1 MLYLAISLITLLQ
14 LTEGHRIVRTVF
26 KDCGSVLGRIK
37 RVEVNPCDTRPC
49 TLYKNEMTQIT
60 LGFVTEMPIDNGT
73 AVVHG
78 IVEYIPIYFP
88 LDNPGL
94 CEFTKPTCPLEPSVS
109 EFTYSVHIPV
119 LPTYPSLVS
128 RSSSH
133 FDVCLEPERKRF
145 RASADDDVTVEEGLN

>member
-14 LTEGHRIVRTVF
+14 LTEGHRTVGTVF

-60 LGFVTEMPIDNGT
+60 LGFVTEKPIDNGT

-109 EFTYSVHIPV
+109 EFIYSVHIPV
-119 LPTYPSLVS
+119 LPTYPSVRLTVKWELRDAAGEEIICVLIPVKIQS
-128 RSSSH
+128 R
-133 FDVCLEPERKRF
+133 
-145 RASADDDVTVEEGLN
+145 